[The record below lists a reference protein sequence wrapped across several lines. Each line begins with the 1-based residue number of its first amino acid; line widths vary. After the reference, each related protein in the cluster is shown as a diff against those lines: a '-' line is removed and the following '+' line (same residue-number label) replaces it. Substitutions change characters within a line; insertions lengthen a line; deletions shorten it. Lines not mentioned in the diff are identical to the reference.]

1 MRIVGYFLLGL
12 IVLCVCVVA
21 WPYRFEQLA
30 QKDIANSS
38 GCNVVISTTARK
50 QEMLAPTIIDDRIAE
65 PMEARIDIFGCS
77 AGRDGSTPEAATL
90 KIGNKV
96 YRGADCGAA
105 SEGASLPCHIDFPA
119 NVPNRYVVD
128 VQVKDRSATHSVVI
142 DVRREYMWRARMWDA
157 MMSV

>member
-12 IVLCVCVVA
+12 IGLCVCVVA

-30 QKDIANSS
+30 QTDIANSS
-38 GCNVVISTTARK
+38 GCNVVISPMARK
-50 QEMLAPTIIDDRIAE
+50 QEMLAPTILDDRIAD
-65 PMEARIDIFGCS
+65 PMVARVDVFGCPG
-77 AGRDGSTPEAATL
+77 GRDESTPESVKL

-105 SEGASLPCHIDFPA
+105 SENASLPCHVDFPA
-119 NVPNRYVVD
+119 EVPNRYVVNI
-128 VQVKDRSATHSVVI
+128 QVTDRSATHSVVI
-142 DVRREYMWRARMWDA
+142 DVRREYLWRARMWDA